1 MSAVKEHMDQLA
13 HLLGGLSRGAARSFG
28 EARGLTPALYHSEPC
43 LELEIERVFKREWI
57 CIGRAAEMPDYGDY
71 LTFEIVDQP
80 VVAIRQKDGSIRAFA
95 NACAHRCAR
104 LLDGAGNAKRIC
116 CPYHSWTYTAD
127 GRLVGAPFMDQTPGF
142 DVKSFRLAEL
152 RCETWEGFVY
162 VNLDQDAA
170 PLAESLGE
178 LTKVVGQYRMADY
191 EPVMLEEEI
200 WNTNWKCLVENFM
213 DAYHIHRVHAKS
225 FGAHGKSEEFT
236 KLFPGGPG
244 FTYHQVDKKSSDGG
258 WGTAH
263 PDNTWLT
270 EDYRRRIMLICCYP
284 SHTIQLQPDL
294 LWYLSIQPAGTEQ
307 VRIRWAVA
315 IPSEILDNVP
325 DREAHVAEL
334 RSLLDQ
340 VNSEDRPTVERLF
353 RTAKS
358 ERAIP
363 GPMSY
368 LERNVFEFDRYL
380 ARKLCS

>member
-1 MSAVKEHMDQLA
+1 MSAAKEHIGRLA
-13 HLLGGLSRGAARSFG
+13 HLLGGLSRGAALSFD
-28 EARGLTPALYHSEPC
+28 EARGLTPALYHSQPC
-43 LELEIERVFKREWI
+43 LELEIERIFKQEWI
-57 CIGRAAEMPDYGDY
+57 CIGRGAEMPEYGDY

-95 NACAHRCAR
+95 NACAHRCSR

-127 GRLVGAPFMDQTPGF
+127 GQLVGAPYMDQTPGF

-152 RCETWEGFVY
+152 RSEVWEGFVY
-162 VNLDQDAA
+162 VNLDRDAA
-170 PLAESLGE
+170 PLAEGLGE
-178 LTKVVGQYRMADY
+178 LTQVVGQYRMADY
-191 EPVMLEEEI
+191 EPVMLEEDV
-200 WNTNWKCLVENFM
+200 WHTNWKCLVENFM

-236 KLFPGGPG
+236 TLFPGGPA
-244 FTYHQVDKKSSDGG
+244 FTYHHVDKESSNTG
-258 WGTAH
+258 WGNAH
-263 PDNTWLT
+263 PDNSWLKG
-270 EDYRRRIMLICCYP
+270 DYRKRIMLLCVYP
-284 SHTIQLQPDL
+284 AHTIQLQPDM

-315 IPSEILDNVP
+315 IPSEILDSVP
-325 DREAHVAEL
+325 DREAHIAEL

-340 VNSEDRPTVERLF
+340 VNSEDRPTVERLLQ
-353 RTAKS
+353 TAKS
-358 ERAIP
+358 ERATP

-380 ARKLCS
+380 ARKLCP